1 MSCANINAGW
11 TNDCRSSQ
19 GGIETFYIAN
29 GPVQSITETAGN
41 ITAIT
46 VAGSALTPSDFFEFQ
61 TPRAVSSITETTTA
75 SLENGTVTYEQ
86 VATIIANKM
95 TAEKRNQLLLLAEA
109 TTLVVIAKDNNGIYW
124 SIGTLRGAYLT
135 AATGTTGAGFADR
148 NGLELTINGMEKQPM
163 FTVDSSI
170 VVA

>member
-1 MSCANINAGW
+1 MSCANITDGW
-11 TNDCRSSQ
+11 ILDCSNSQ
-19 GGIETFYIAN
+19 GGIESFYIAN
-29 GPVQSITETAGN
+29 GPVESITETAGN

-46 VAGSALTPSDFFEFQ
+46 VGGSALTPAAFFEFQ

-86 VATIIANKM
+86 SATMITNKM

-109 TTLVVIAKDNNGIYW
+109 TTLVVVAKDNNGVYW

-135 AATGTTGAGFADR
+135 AATGTTGAGYADR
-148 NGLELTINGMEKQPM
+148 NGIELTINGMEKQPM

>member
-61 TPRAVSSITETTTA
+61 TPRG
-75 SLENGTVTYEQ
+75 LPRWQ
-86 VATIIANKM
+86 V
-95 TAEKRNQLLLLAEA
+95 
-109 TTLVVIAKDNNGIYW
+109 TTLA
-124 SIGTLRGAYLT
+124 
-135 AATGTTGAGFADR
+135 
-148 NGLELTINGMEKQPM
+148 
-163 FTVDSSI
+163 
-170 VVA
+170 

>member
-11 TNDCRSSQ
+11 TNDCRDSQ

-29 GPVQSITETAGN
+29 GPVESITETAGN

-46 VAGSALTPSDFFEFQ
+46 VGGAALAPTDFFEFQ

-86 VATIIANKM
+86 TATIIANKM

-109 TTLVVIAKDNNGIYW
+109 TTLVFIAKDNNGIFW
-124 SIGTLRGAYLT
+124 ALGAERGAYLT
-135 AATGTTGAGFADR
+135 AATGTSGSGYADR
-148 NGLELTINGMEKQPM
+148 NGIELTITAMEKEPM